1 VISALRGRPGVE
13 GREQNGSLT
22 STEGLL
28 VGRVY
33 LELQGTNGFKMELGM
48 YGLCRVMFG
57 DDRRGFDL
65 KCLRRPA

>member
-1 VISALRGRPGVE
+1 M
-13 GREQNGSLT
+13 
-22 STEGLL
+22 
-28 VGRVY
+28 GRVY